1 MPFSSKLICIGNNIY
16 IKQVKKKVPYMD
28 IYVNEVEKKLIL
40 RKKINGRLRQCVL
53 GVFPTVR
60 IEDALKKSIEI
71 GQEWLNQ
78 ESKPKSYTFSDL
90 FELML
95 NEKRYNTKS
104 KTIENYQKRFRSKAF
119 DSLRNKPIDLVE
131 IADIWTVIDQY
142 SGMYESKKKV
152 RTIISEVFKYAQKRG
167 IVEKNPTPNLAEI
180 EGKKAEYHSFLDPRF
195 PQSLISYLKFIEKIE
210 KKNIKIALFLNLLI
224 PLRASNLLLILADR
238 LVVVDDIPCMFLES
252 EEMKMGK
259 KGEKPITYPLA
270 QQIYDFILKNSINFT
285 SAENLNRYIRKFRHP
300 QIVGAKKYLTLHSS
314 RSTFASHVQFHGE
327 DIVGSENLLSH
338 TGIAGTS
345 SVAKHYYRSDTFK
358 RGYKVAE
365 WWFSFIENLCKKNNI
380 DLFSIFEGVEDDK

>member
-1 MPFSSKLICIGNNIY
+1 MPFSSKLICLGNNIY

-142 SGMYESKKKV
+142 SGMYES
-152 RTIISEVFKYAQKRG
+152 
-167 IVEKNPTPNLAEI
+167 
-180 EGKKAEYHSFLDPRF
+180 
-195 PQSLISYLKFIEKIE
+195 
-210 KKNIKIALFLNLLI
+210 
-224 PLRASNLLLILADR
+224 
-238 LVVVDDIPCMFLES
+238 
-252 EEMKMGK
+252 
-259 KGEKPITYPLA
+259 
-270 QQIYDFILKNSINFT
+270 
-285 SAENLNRYIRKFRHP
+285 
-300 QIVGAKKYLTLHSS
+300 
-314 RSTFASHVQFHGE
+314 
-327 DIVGSENLLSH
+327 
-338 TGIAGTS
+338 
-345 SVAKHYYRSDTFK
+345 AKHYYRSDTFK